1 MSCTYVNSTC
11 PFCKKRFNRSLK
23 QIVVCYPCEHYYH
36 KECFNECIGAK
47 CNVESCKYTLVE
59 CKSKNAFHSTEQH
72 AINLLSLERTPYVPS
87 YFDIFRAIFYRVP
100 LISYYLF
107 WFLIG
112 KKSYFALQNL
122 LTNVNNI
129 LNVNVKLIG
138 DEHLDDKKKIYV
150 LNHCSF
156 LDVLIVPR
164 CIISG
169 AVASISQ
176 ASNSFG
182 KMMKECTHVYFVE
195 RGKSNNSVEKIQN
208 HIEEKGSLLF
218 CPQGIFSHIWT
229 LPLFR
234 TGAFA
239 TKYNVQPLLVLYKQ
253 NVSSLSMFNILCY
266 PQVDVTVKIL
276 PEVTKGVDEHVNT
289 FAERVRRNMSQE
301 GNLFLSNVSSRDIVD

>member
-1 MSCTYVNSTC
+1 MYCSYVNSTC
-11 PFCKKRFNRSLK
+11 PLCKKRFNRSLE

-36 KECFNECIGAK
+36 KKCFDNNAGLKCCI
-47 CNVESCKYTLVE
+47 ESCDHTLQS
-59 CKSKNAFHSTEQH
+59 CKSRNDFCYEDQH

-87 YFDIFRAIFYRVP
+87 YYDIFKAMFYRVP
-100 LISYYLF
+100 IISYYLF

-112 KKSYFALQNL
+112 KKSYFALQKL

-129 LNVNVKLIG
+129 LNINVKLIG

-156 LDVLIVPR
+156 LDALIVPR

-176 ASNSFG
+176 ANNTFG

-195 RGKSNNSVEKIQN
+195 RGKSNNSVEKIQT
-208 HIEEKGSLLF
+208 HVEEKGSLLF

-239 TKYNVQPLLVLYKQ
+239 TKYKVQPLILLYKQ
-253 NVSSLSMFNILCY
+253 NVSSLSMFKILCH
-266 PQVDVTVKIL
+266 PQVDVTLKIL
-276 PEVTKGVDEHVNT
+276 PQVSRGLDESVNE
-289 FAERVRRNMSQE
+289 FAERVRKNMAKE
-301 GNLFLSNVSSRDIVD
+301 GNLLLSNVSSRDIVD